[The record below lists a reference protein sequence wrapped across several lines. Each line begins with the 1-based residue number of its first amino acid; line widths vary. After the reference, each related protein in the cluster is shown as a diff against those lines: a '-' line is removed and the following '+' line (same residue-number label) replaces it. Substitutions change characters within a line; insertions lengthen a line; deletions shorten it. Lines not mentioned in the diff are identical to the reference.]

1 MAAVGCMESC
11 GQDSEESQEHSVSKL
26 ERYSRKN
33 GLNHRCLCTQSSL
46 ECNKNKS
53 VFQEKNHKLNGLL
66 KQNSFT
72 KPSTPA
78 LRSRSERNSVGCEPP
93 KRRRRSSRHDKIDVN
108 NATITE
114 EKVQKQLGLSCL
126 DLITV
131 KRNGDSCFI
140 DDMGN
145 DSCSNLLTPDASRSC
160 TPLSVAGSCVSSQ
173 ISKDSR
179 APDVQESC
187 KETPSICKWKN
198 CDISLDSCRL
208 MDHLKHCHVEQQTG
222 EKFHCLWEGCKV
234 YNQSSSSKS
243 WLDRHILTHSGDKPF
258 KCIFDGCYLRFTSQ
272 KALERHVNT
281 HFNALQHTSQKPSKP
296 REDTPTKQ
304 YRKRRCKRKRPLVKT
319 TDYFDPGIM
328 ERLSDQVTFVT
339 NKTQIDLN
347 GSSDSVTFHSTVI
360 ARRTEDSCKVKV
372 LLQWTPR
379 NVIPDSWVSEKE
391 AKSLSTCVIP
401 LRKLPRDSVAALH
414 PSLFSQLRYRRH
426 RRK

>member
-1 MAAVGCMESC
+1 MLTAC
-11 GQDSEESQEHSVSKL
+11 GMLDLVETVHN
-26 ERYSRKN
+26 SRM
-33 GLNHRCLCTQSSL
+33 L
-46 ECNKNKS
+46 
-53 VFQEKNHKLNGLL
+53 
-66 KQNSFT
+66 
-72 KPSTPA
+72 
-78 LRSRSERNSVGCEPP
+78 
-93 KRRRRSSRHDKIDVN
+93 
-108 NATITE
+108 TITE

-131 KRNGDSCFI
+131 KRNGDSCFT

-145 DSCSNLLTPDASRSC
+145 DSCSDLLTPDASRSC

-179 APDVQESC
+179 TPDVQESC
-187 KETPSICKWKN
+187 KETPSLCKWKN

-234 YNQSSSSKS
+234 YNQYSSSKS

-272 KALERHVNT
+272 KALERH
-281 HFNALQHTSQKPSKP
+281 
-296 REDTPTKQ
+296 
-304 YRKRRCKRKRPLVKT
+304 KRRVKRKRPLVKT

-360 ARRTEDSCKVKV
+360 ARRTEDSCKAKV

-401 LRKLPRDSVAALH
+401 LRKLPRDTVTALH
-414 PSLFSQLRYRRH
+414 PSLFSQHRYRRH